1 MHIAGNK
8 QSASAPRPVAAA
20 TPVPDMPA
28 KPIPLYETIYGV
40 LRQHLAEQR
49 FAPGLVLGE
58 ANVAR
63 AFRASRI
70 PAAAA
75 LRRLRDEG
83 LIVDFGGRGYLAR
96 GDAPSAPRLRVEL
109 AEAGLVLPA
118 ELETEAAP
126 RNIGVK
132 LYPQV
137 EHTVAASLAYGRFI
151 LNESALADHHGV
163 SRTVAHEVLT
173 RLARTGIIVQE
184 PNQRWYAGPLTAD
197 SIGEHYEMRWVLEP
211 VALRQAYPRF
221 SEAELRERR
230 DRVARAE
237 AGGRSVGRLER
248 IEQDLHVDTVARCNN
263 SQLLQAVQRS
273 QLLLIATHDT
283 FRRHRTSE
291 ELSTMLAEHRGIYD
305 HLLAGDLD
313 AACRALEAHL
323 RRSMIPNIDMIRR
336 LGPMPDNLKVP
347 YLVPVGRTG

>member
-1 MHIAGNK
+1 
-8 QSASAPRPVAAA
+8 
-20 TPVPDMPA
+20 MPA
-28 KPIPLYETIYGV
+28 KPTPLYETIYDV
-40 LRQHLAEQR
+40 LRHHLAEGLLT
-49 FAPGLVLGE
+49 PGLVLGE

-63 AFRASRI
+63 AFKASRI

-75 LRRLRDEG
+75 LRRLKDEG
-83 LIVDFGGRGYLAR
+83 LIADFGGRGYVAQS
-96 GDAPSAPRLRVEL
+96 DDPATPRLRLEL

-118 ELETEAAP
+118 ELDIDAAP
-126 RNIGVK
+126 RNTGAK

-151 LNESALADHHGV
+151 LNETALADHYGV
-163 SRTVAHEVLT
+163 SRTIAHEVLT

-184 PNQRWYAGPLTAD
+184 ANQRWYAGPLTAEA
-197 SIGEHYEMRWVLEP
+197 IGEHYEMRWVLEP
-211 VALRQAYPRF
+211 VALRQAFPKF
-221 SEAELRERR
+221 SPSELDERRER
-230 DRVARAE
+230 VVRAE
-237 AGGRSVGRLER
+237 AGGRSVGELER

-305 HLLAGDLD
+305 RLLFGDLD
-313 AACRALEAHL
+313 AACSALEAHL
-323 RRSMIPNIDMIRR
+323 RRSMHPNIDMINR
-336 LGPMPDNLKVP
+336 LGKMPDGLKVP
-347 YLVPVGRTG
+347 YLVPVGKAG